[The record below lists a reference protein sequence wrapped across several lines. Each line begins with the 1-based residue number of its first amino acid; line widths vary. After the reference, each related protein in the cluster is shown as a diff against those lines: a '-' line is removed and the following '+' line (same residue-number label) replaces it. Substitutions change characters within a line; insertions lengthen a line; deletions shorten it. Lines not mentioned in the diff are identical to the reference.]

1 MREVLS
7 AAGLSGRPTAR
18 ATATEAARSIPL
30 GALSHLLPQESA
42 RAPTTLDLV
51 RHAQAAFEAR
61 TSQGRLVLGV
71 DDAHLLDPVS
81 AMLVLQLVAGRRA
94 FVVATV
100 RTGEAAPDAVT
111 ALWKDESCAFLELQP
126 LSRAETATAL
136 ALGLGGDID
145 GPTEWTLWQASQG
158 LPLFL
163 RELVLDGLDRGAL
176 VERDGLWHLT
186 GGSGVGRRLRDL
198 VLSRIGE
205 LDDDERA
212 VVETV
217 ALGEP
222 VPAAWFADAA
232 AVGRLVGRG
241 VLEARRDGRRI
252 ELWFTHPLQGEVVR
266 AEIPPTRA
274 IVVWRR
280 LASALEASGARR
292 RGDLLRLATWLLE
305 GCEDIAPDVLLSA
318 ARRAQLAF
326 APALAERFAR
336 MAEAAGG
343 GFEAGLI
350 VARTAAEQGRFAEAE
365 GALRVLEGSARGDA
379 ERSTVAEGRARLL
392 AGRLGRG
399 AEAVAVIA
407 AARACVTDPTARARL
422 SLVDGWVRYRLGRPE
437 DGGDAVADLDDNVA
451 VDEPV
456 RVEALIFRA
465 RMLSHAGRCE
475 EGADLAGRSLSMAD
489 RLADGIPAMRTDAS
503 YTRAFAL
510 FCAGQLRA
518 AEKALTDIYEEVLDQ
533 GDLEWLG
540 PVAFL
545 SGLVALHRGRLTE
558 ALRWTRES
566 AGIMREVDP
575 QGMLPWAYAFIA
587 QAAGQLGEPEE
598 AAASAASASAAAAA
612 SPRGWIYSASIE
624 HGRGWASAAEGVVGQ
639 ASASFLAAA
648 KMLDSTGNRVAAC
661 LDYHDLARVGGAAV
675 AAPRLERLAGESDG
689 EWARACAD
697 HAVASAAR
705 DGWGLRESAA
715 AFERIG
721 ALLFA
726 AEALLEA
733 SAAFAA
739 EGRMSSTRTCE
750 GRAHHLLKRCGG
762 ARTPVILAAGQ
773 AVGLTRRER
782 EVATLAAGG
791 LSNKEIAARLVVSV
805 RTVENQLHS
814 VYGKLGIAGRGE
826 LATLFQIDDEGSAPR
841 FE

>member
-1 MREVLS
+1 
-7 AAGLSGRPTAR
+7 
-18 ATATEAARSIPL
+18 
-30 GALSHLLPQESA
+30 LSHLLPRESA

-51 RHAQAAFEAR
+51 RHAHAAFEAR
-61 TSQGRLVLGV
+61 TDKGRLVLGV

-100 RTGEAAPDAVT
+100 RAGEPPPDAVT

-126 LSRAETATAL
+126 LSRPETATAL
-136 ALGLGGDID
+136 ALGLGGDVD
-145 GPTEWTLWQASQG
+145 GPTEGKLWQASQG
-158 LPLFL
+158 VPLFL

-176 VERDGLWHLT
+176 VERDGLWHLS

-198 VLSRIGE
+198 VVSRIGE

-212 VVETV
+212 VVEAV

-222 VPAAWFADAA
+222 VPAAWLADPT

-252 ELWFTHPLQGEVVR
+252 EVWFTHPLKGEVVR

-274 IVVWRR
+274 IVIWRR
-280 LASALEASGARR
+280 LASALEASGAHR

-305 GCEDIAPDVLLSA
+305 GGEDIAPEMLLSA
-318 ARRAQLAF
+318 ARAAQLAF

-350 VARTAAEQGRFAEAE
+350 VARAAAEQGRFGEAE
-365 GALRVLEGSARGDA
+365 DALQALEVSARDDA

-399 AEAVAVIA
+399 AEAVTVIA
-407 AARACVTDPTARARL
+407 AARACVTDPTSRARL
-422 SLVDGWVRYRLGRPE
+422 SLVDGWVRFRLGRPE
-437 DGGDAVADLDDNVA
+437 DGADAVADLADNVA
-451 VDEPV
+451 VDEGV
-456 RVEALIFRA
+456 RFEALVFRA
-465 RMLSHAGRCE
+465 RMLSHAGRCDE
-475 EGADLAGRSLSMAD
+475 AVELAERSRFTVERVAAADPRK
-489 RLADGIPAMRTDAS
+489 RTDAAHAHAW
-503 YTRAFAL
+503 TL
-510 FCAGQLRA
+510 FCAGRLRTSESLLAELYA
-518 AEKALTDIYEEVLDQ
+518 AALDQ
-533 GDLEWLG
+533 GDLDWLG
-540 PVAFL
+540 HVAHT
-545 SGLVALHRGRLTE
+545 SGVVALHRGRLRE

-575 QGMLPWAYAFIA
+575 QGMLPWAFAFTA

-598 AAASAASASAAAAA
+598 AAAAASLADAAAAGSA
-612 SPRGWIYSASIE
+612 HGWIYSASIE
-624 HGRGWASAAEGVVGQ
+624 HARGWASAAQGVIDE
-639 ASASFLAAA
+639 ATAAFLAAA
-648 KMLDSTGNRVAAC
+648 EMLESTGNRVGAC

-675 AAPRLERLAGESDG
+675 AAPRLERLAEEIDG
-689 EWARACAD
+689 EWARVCAD

-705 DGWGLRESAA
+705 DGPSLRGSAD

-733 SAAFAA
+733 SAAFAG
-739 EGRMSSTRTCE
+739 EGRMSSARGCE
-750 GRAHHLLKRCGG
+750 GRAHRLLEPCGG
-762 ARTPVILAAGQ
+762 ARTPVILAAGP
-773 AVGLTRRER
+773 AAGLTPRER
-782 EVATLAAGG
+782 EIATLAASR

-814 VYGKLGIAGRGE
+814 VYGKLGIVGRGE
-826 LATLFQIDDEGSAPR
+826 LASLFQIDDGVDASR